1 MKNYFMFTM
10 MNTKK
15 LKQYNESNRKAQ
27 RSMKLKNGST
37 MCKSKTPSPRPLL
50 GCARGTI
57 FHADWP
63 KDINEE

>member
-37 MCKSKTPSPRPLL
+37 MRKSKTPSPRP
-50 GCARGTI
+50 
-57 FHADWP
+57 
-63 KDINEE
+63 

>member
-1 MKNYFMFTM
+1 MKNYSMFMM
-10 MNTKK
+10 RNTTK

-37 MCKSKTPSPRPLL
+37 MCKTPSPRPLL
-50 GCARGTI
+50 GCARGNI

-63 KDINEE
+63 KDINEV